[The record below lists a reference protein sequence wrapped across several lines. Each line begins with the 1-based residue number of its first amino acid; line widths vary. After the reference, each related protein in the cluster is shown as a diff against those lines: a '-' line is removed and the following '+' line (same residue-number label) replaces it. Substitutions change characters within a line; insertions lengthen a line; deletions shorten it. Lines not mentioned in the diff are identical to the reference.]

1 MRAWGGGTGRELLFP
16 GVGGSLAPGATPLT
30 RAVRA
35 GECCIAMRSMI
46 GSTAQQFETF
56 LFHRG
61 EETGSMR
68 GWMKVRVPKE
78 RHSTRERLYGMA
90 PCSCPAVPVPPA
102 PSGAEVTL
110 LCPCRVDQL

>member
-1 MRAWGGGTGRELLFP
+1 MGGG
-16 GVGGSLAPGATPLT
+16 GSQDPGATPLT

-78 RHSTRERLYGMA
+78 RHSTRERLYGKAA
-90 PCSCPAVPVPPA
+90 PCHPA
-102 PSGAEVTL
+102 PATQCPSLRHPPGA
-110 LCPCRVDQL
+110 R

>member
-1 MRAWGGGTGRELLFP
+1 MLLNKGGSPAPPKLSGVWGGVL
-16 GVGGSLAPGATPLT
+16 TPVCT
-30 RAVRA
+30 VPA

-46 GSTAQQFETF
+46 GSMAQQFETF

-78 RHSTRERLYGMA
+78 RRSTRERLYGKA
-90 PCSCPAVPVPPA
+90 AAHQHPPIA
-102 PSGAEVTL
+102 LGKGGSG
-110 LCPCRVDQL
+110 